1 MSRQALDGFRA
12 RLNVDH
18 ALREE
23 MTRALDEKAS
33 LEAVAAFANARGY
46 DVSADD
52 LRSVLELSD
61 EQLDAVAGGAGS
73 FKGELVG
80 IEPSW
85 KQGKQDRHEKW
96 IELLSYG

>member
-52 LRSVLELSD
+52 IRKALELSD
-61 EQLDAVAGGAGS
+61 AQLDAVAGGAGS
-73 FKGELVG
+73 FKGEIVG
-80 IEPSW
+80 IEPVW
-85 KQGKQDRHEKW
+85 KRDGHEKW

>member
-1 MSRQALDGFRA
+1 VSKQALDGFRA

-18 ALREE
+18 ALRGE
-23 MTRALDEKAS
+23 MTRALDNKAS
-33 LEAVAAFANARGY
+33 LDDVVAFANARGY

-52 LRSVLELSD
+52 LRTVLDLSD

-73 FKGELVG
+73 FKGEIVG
-80 IEPSW
+80 IEPVW
-85 KQGKQDRHEKW
+85 KRDGHEKW

>member
-1 MSRQALDGFRA
+1 MSKTALDGFRA

-52 LRSVLELSD
+52 LRTVLELSD

-73 FKGELVG
+73 FKGEIVG
-80 IEPSW
+80 IDAVS
-85 KQGKQDRHEKW
+85 KRDGHEKW